1 MHQEHNIPWNAL
13 ALNFK
18 FIRDNPRYTPRAT
31 GIFARALPIQAATL
45 NHFTRVLHTTITTF
59 SATERQKYPAS
70 FPAPPSGFLF
80 SDELRDRHPE
90 FLNERNQSIEFWI
103 SSAQNGRTLG
113 KLGYSTRNAE
123 LADVVK
129 VLVSENEMETLL
141 MLARHPQIPLG
152 ALKNLSWGHHF
163 GFSRISESALHAY
176 VEINL
181 WAAMGLLEGG
191 EYLELESYRRML
203 WNSTNSGD
211 YPGHEVPHRAYLNAL
226 PPDETIAPPLSLPL
240 LHHDLAGLKEYLKTN
255 FALLYRYDMLMKECG
270 LDAYWEGNITMLFG
284 SSEMGTRA
292 KWVWLD
298 DICYGKCDTVRFI

>member
-1 MHQEHNIPWNAL
+1 MSVLDHLDGVRLVAFKHKDETPGKAREEWRNKCNFVRMK
-13 ALNFK
+13 LNYGAGG
-18 FIRDNPRYTPRAT
+18 PV
-31 GIFARALPIQAATL
+31 RALEMNVTFAPPCATL
-45 NHFTRVLHTTITTF
+45 NHFTRILRHTTITTF

-70 FPAPPSGFLF
+70 FPALTSGLLF

-152 ALKNLSWGHHF
+152 TLKNLSWGHHF
-163 GFSRISESALHAY
+163 GFSRISESALHVYA
-176 VEINL
+176 EIDL

-203 WNSTNSGD
+203 WNSTYSGD
-211 YPGHEVPHRAYLNAL
+211 YPRHAVPHQAY
-226 PPDETIAPPLSLPL
+226 
-240 LHHDLAGLKEYLKTN
+240 
-255 FALLYRYDMLMKECG
+255 
-270 LDAYWEGNITMLFG
+270 
-284 SSEMGTRA
+284 
-292 KWVWLD
+292 
-298 DICYGKCDTVRFI
+298 